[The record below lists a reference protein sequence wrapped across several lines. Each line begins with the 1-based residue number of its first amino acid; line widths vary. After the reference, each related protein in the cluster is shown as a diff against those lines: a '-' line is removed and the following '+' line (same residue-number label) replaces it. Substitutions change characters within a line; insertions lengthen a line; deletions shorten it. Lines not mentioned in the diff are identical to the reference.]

1 MGTYL
6 VISVQTACQRVYITL
21 TGKQETSVYIIFDK
35 KTALG
40 SAMENHITN
49 KCVFYQI
56 LEFAGKRYDL

>member
-6 VISVQTACQRVYITL
+6 VSPVQTACQRVYITL

-40 SAMENHITN
+40 SAMENRIIN
-49 KCVFYQI
+49 KCGFLSDGYVMHSCI
-56 LEFAGKRYDL
+56 IN